1 MKYIAQVY
9 VLIITIF
16 LVSGCSSSSGNGFHL
31 RNKVTLAD
39 SYQRVAIEGLQR
51 DSQQFKALK
60 FALQEAGSVVVQQ
73 PEKTFSGSIIKVQN
87 LREGRR
93 VVAYTSERK
102 VREYLLYLKFDYFI
116 VTQPQQNSAG
126 KKNRI
131 NLDRALLYDVNFVLG
146 KTEEERQIR
155 KTMYK
160 EAARLILLKMQAT
173 NQ

>member
-1 MKYIAQVY
+1 MKYIVQLFVF
-9 VLIITIF
+9 ITTIF
-16 LVSGCSSSSGNGFHL
+16 IFSGCSSNNGNGFHL

-39 SYQRVAIEGLQR
+39 SYQHVAIEGLDR

-60 FALQEAGSVVVQQ
+60 FALQEAGSVVSQQ
-73 PEKTFSGSIIKVQN
+73 PDETFSGSIIKIQN
-87 LREGRR
+87 VREGRR

-116 VTQPQQNSAG
+116 VSQKQQNSIP
-126 KKNRI
+126 KKQRI
-131 NLDRALLYDVNFVLG
+131 NLDRSFLYDVNFVLG

-155 KTMYK
+155 KTMYQ

-173 NQ
+173 K